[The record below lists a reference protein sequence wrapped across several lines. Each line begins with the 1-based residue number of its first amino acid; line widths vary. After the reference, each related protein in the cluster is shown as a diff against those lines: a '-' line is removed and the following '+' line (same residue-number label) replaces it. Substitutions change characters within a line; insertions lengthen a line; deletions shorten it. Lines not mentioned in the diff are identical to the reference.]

1 MAASPLCV
9 TTISKVMSLKDEQR
23 IYHDYRKAMS
33 PPNEALSMYTTMS
46 CIVRMCMLYWRK
58 CHSAVL
64 IQLLWLTC
72 RPTPAHKDRQS
83 LACRPQRG
91 LAPAPETAWRS
102 AAAWCCC
109 CLDSGPQWPPPQPCR
124 CPAQLW
130 AAQPQASPLRQTAA
144 SSTSP
149 PEQARSR
156 RSLASLLHRSVQHRQ
171 QVMHTWDA
179 SHIGESLSY

>member
-9 TTISKVMSLKDEQR
+9 TTISKVMLLKDEQR

-46 CIVRMCMLYWRK
+46 CIMRLCMLYWRK

-109 CLDSGPQWPPPQPCR
+109 CLDSGPHGHR
-124 CPAQLW
+124 SHA
-130 AAQPQASPLRQTAA
+130 AAQPSCGQPSPRPARCARQ
-144 SSTSP
+144 P
-149 PEQARSR
+149 RHRHHRPSR
-156 RSLASLLHRSVQHRQ
+156 RAAGGAWHPCFTGAPSIASR
-171 QVMHTWDA
+171 
-179 SHIGESLSY
+179 